1 MERSRHVADGVLHR
15 REPPG
20 LPDVAVGS
28 PAWFAWLADPGNRS
42 FSFEGS
48 AGTLTARKERR
59 GAADG
64 YWTAYRKRHG
74 KLFKTYLGKAEKVT
88 LLRLDEAARFLAGPD
103 VALSPRQPSE
113 HQPSEHRRTPT
124 GSAAARGGD
133 PLLLSKLTV
142 PALRRTLV
150 QRTALS
156 GQLEG
161 SLERRLTVVSAPAG
175 FGKSTL
181 LSAWVAGTAGSGRRV
196 AWLSL
201 DTRDD
206 DPARFWRYVVT
217 AVSRLEPGCG
227 DTALALLDSPQAPQ
241 VVALLTTVLNDL
253 DTLTGEVVVV
263 LDDYHVIASN
273 SIHEGLGFMLE
284 NLPSRVHLILAT
296 RADPLL
302 PLSRLRLRGELL
314 ELRARDLRFGLDDAM
329 LYFDRMGLDLS
340 ERQVRELVARTEG
353 WAGGLQMAALAMRDH
368 PDIPDFIAAFSGS
381 NRFVTDYLAEEVLSR
396 RTEAERT
403 FLLRTSIL
411 DRMCASL
418 CEAVTGDR
426 HSQDVLEQIE
436 HANLFMDPLDD
447 VRTWYRYHQL
457 FADALNQRLHH
468 DHPELVPEL
477 HRTASAWYAGRG
489 LMLDAIPH
497 AFAAADLDRAVHL
510 IESAGMAVAL
520 NHQMQ
525 TLLTWIDD
533 VPDPLIDAH
542 PMLHTLRA
550 LALALSNRP
559 DAAEA
564 SLRAAERC
572 LQSHPPIEGT
582 SGVRGR
588 VAVIRA
594 ATARFSGDV
603 GRAVSLS
610 QQALQL
616 LPDGDGFP
624 TERASAR
631 ANIGLSYQ
639 VTGLV
644 NPVDERPLAEA
655 ITAFEAAGALTPM
668 LNCINR
674 LGRFQTMQGRLRA
687 AAASYDRATVT
698 PARPSRQR
706 SAVETAGYHV
716 GVGIIQLQWNDLDS
730 AERHLRRAVEL
741 IAGALT
747 VEADTVTDSY
757 VHLARLHQA
766 RGRTAEARAT
776 LTEFAGL
783 AHQRALFS
791 LLVDRGEAEQ
801 ARLALRDSDLPA
813 ATSWAE
819 SWEPRAGPPDYRCED
834 QLLILAR
841 VRLAEARLSPTD
853 SRLDAALSLLD
864 RLLDGA
870 RTSGRF
876 NSVIEILAVRAL
888 AQRALRHSSAG
899 HTLEQAVQ
907 LAEPEGY
914 VRVFLDEGEPMAALL
929 AELLTSRRRTPRAPQ
944 DDRVLRHIRRLMVAF
959 ETTEGAASSGRHP
972 LLEPLT
978 SREAEVLE
986 LIALGLSNAE
996 IAERLFVATS
1006 TVKSYTSSIFRRLGV
1021 SSRTAAI
1028 AEARAR
1034 QLLTD

>member
-1 MERSRHVADGVLHR
+1 M
-15 REPPG
+15 
-20 LPDVAVGS
+20 AVGS
-28 PAWFAWLADPGNRS
+28 PAWFVWLDDPGNRS

-48 AGTLTARKERR
+48 VGTLTARKERR

-64 YWTAYRKRHG
+64 YWTAYRKRNG

-88 LLRLDEAARFLAGPD
+88 PHRLDEAARFLAGPD
-103 VALSPRQPSE
+103 GPDVALPPAEPAR
-113 HQPSEHRRTPT
+113 HHRTPT
-124 GSAAARGGD
+124 GAAAATGGD
-133 PLLLSKLTV
+133 PLLLSKLSV

-150 QRTALS
+150 HRTALS

-227 DTALALLDSPQAPQ
+227 ETALALLDSPQAPQ
-241 VVALLTTVLNDL
+241 MIALLTTVVNDL
-253 DTLTGEVVVV
+253 GTLTGEVVVV
-263 LDDYHVIASN
+263 IDDYHVIASN
-273 SIHEGLGFMLE
+273 SIHEGLGFLLE
-284 NLPSRVHLILAT
+284 NLPPRVHLILAT
-296 RADPLL
+296 RADPML
-302 PLSRLRLRGELL
+302 PLSRLRQRGELL
-314 ELRARDLRFGLDDAM
+314 ELRARDLRFGLDDAR
-329 LYFDRMGLDLS
+329 LYFDRMGLALSDL
-340 ERQVRELVARTEG
+340 QVRELVSRTEG

-381 NRFVTDYLAEEVLSR
+381 NRFVMDYLAEEVLAR

-418 CEAVTGDR
+418 CEAVTGVR

-436 HANLFMDPLDD
+436 HANLFIDPLDD
-447 VRTWYRYHQL
+447 ERSWYRYHQL
-457 FADALNQRLHH
+457 FADALNQRLQH
-468 DHPELVPEL
+468 DHPEVVPEL
-477 HRTASAWYAGRG
+477 HRTASTWFADRG

-497 AFAAADLDRAVHL
+497 AFAAGDLDRAVHL

-520 NHQMQ
+520 NHQVQ
-525 TLLTWIDD
+525 TLLAWIDD

-542 PMLHTLRA
+542 PLLHTLRA

-572 LQSHPPIEGT
+572 LQSHPPGET
-582 SGVRGR
+582 THGVLGR
-588 VAVIRA
+588 IAVIRA

-624 TERASAR
+624 TERASAK

-644 NPVDERPLAEA
+644 NPEDERPLAQA
-655 ITAFEAAGALTPM
+655 ITAFEAAGALTPL

-687 AAASYDRATVT
+687 AAATYDRATVT
-698 PARPSRQR
+698 IDDPSTRR

-716 GVGIIQLQWNDLDS
+716 GVGLIQLQWNDLDS
-730 AERHLRRAVEL
+730 AEHHLRRAVDL
-741 IAGALT
+741 IAGAFT
-747 VEADTVTDSY
+747 VEADQVTDSY
-757 VHLARLHQA
+757 VYLARLQQA
-766 RGRTAEARAT
+766 RGRADQARAT
-776 LTEFAGL
+776 LAEFAGL
-783 AHQRALFS
+783 ARRRELFT
-791 LLVDRGEAEQ
+791 LLVERGEAEQ
-801 ARLALRDSDLPA
+801 ARLALRRSDLPA
-813 ATSWAE
+813 AIGWAE
-819 SWEPRAGPPDYRCED
+819 AREPRPGPPDFRCED

-841 VRLAEARLSPTD
+841 VRLAEARLSPTA
-853 SRLDAALSLLD
+853 SRLDDALSLLD
-864 RLLDGA
+864 RLLDAA
-870 RTSGRF
+870 RTGGRY
-876 NSVIEILAVRAL
+876 NSVIEIVAIRAL
-888 AQRALRHSSAG
+888 AERALHDPGAV
-899 HTLEQAVQ
+899 HTLEKAVQ

-914 VRVFLDEGEPMAALL
+914 IRVFLDEGEPMAALL
-929 AELLTSRRRTPRAPQ
+929 AELLTSRRRAPRAPQ
-944 DDRVLRHIRRLMVAF
+944 DDRVLRHIRRLLVAF
-959 ETTEGAASSGRHP
+959 ETAGGPVSSGRHP

-978 SREAEVLE
+978 NREAEVLE